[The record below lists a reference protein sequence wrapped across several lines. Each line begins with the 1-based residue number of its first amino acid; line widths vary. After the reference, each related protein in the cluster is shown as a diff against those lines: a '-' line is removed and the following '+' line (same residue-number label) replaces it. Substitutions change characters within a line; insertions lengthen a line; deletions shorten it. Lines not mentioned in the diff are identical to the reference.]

1 MIATGSSP
9 DAFQA
14 TSYLDLCPL
23 NCSLPSSPPAALS
36 EKLQNQHWRR
46 WHLKI
51 PPRESCQLGSC
62 FSRVQNNISQ
72 SHQVRSI
79 SLDLFQ
85 LTKFRSYLWDPK
97 RTSIQQKMSWMW
109 IVHNAETAAIFAWAL
124 SFCRPPSERNYIST
138 CHKMMLVSECC
149 GLIACLDDAAWCLQP
164 PVVFRIFE
172 ADAGHVRSLT
182 W

>member
-79 SLDLFQ
+79 SLDLSQ
-85 LTKFRSYLWDPK
+85 LTKFRSYGIQKEPQFSKKCLECGSFTTQKQLQYLHEPCHSVD
-97 RTSIQQKMSWMW
+97 RHRRGITSPHVTK
-109 IVHNAETAAIFAWAL
+109 
-124 SFCRPPSERNYIST
+124 
-138 CHKMMLVSECC
+138 
-149 GLIACLDDAAWCLQP
+149 WCWFLN
-164 PVVFRIFE
+164 VV
-172 ADAGHVRSLT
+172 V